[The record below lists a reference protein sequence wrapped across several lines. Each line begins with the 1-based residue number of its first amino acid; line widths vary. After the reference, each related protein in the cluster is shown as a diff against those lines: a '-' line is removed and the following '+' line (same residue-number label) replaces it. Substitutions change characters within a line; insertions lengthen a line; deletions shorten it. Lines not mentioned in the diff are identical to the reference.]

1 MTYYQTVKYYSFC
14 IAFSMLV
21 FSQFAFAKPPQ
32 PEKIYVH
39 LDKSFYV
46 AGESINFKVYFL
58 NKNKIESELVHVEI
72 VDSDNLVK
80 INRILKIS
88 NNSASGKFI
97 LPISFE
103 EGNYLFRC
111 YTAWNINFGNNF
123 IFNKIIPV
131 FNEWKDE
138 NSIFQDASLFERDT
152 NTYSTYDSNGIVL
165 KIMNTDPISTGDS
178 IHVEI
183 DITDN
188 QQANLSMSV
197 IDLNL
202 INPRKTD
209 YNSDYFTD
217 LSSAEKNIEIIYNPE
232 KSIFIQGKV
241 FDISTNQPITSR
253 VLSIYN
259 VRNADFSRLMS
270 ADGDFSFELPVFT
283 GDVDL
288 QIINMNPFEDKVTVV
303 KQQPLISNDLVTP
316 FSNEAERTPEV
327 KKYLYY
333 SKLRRQ
339 IDEVFFIEN
348 KDSLQLRPASLL
360 PFIPDRS
367 YDMEKYRMLKNLEDF
382 VRQGVI
388 NATSYK
394 EDGQTKLKLFNIETK
409 QYFMTK
415 PWLIVD
421 NHFVFND
428 SLAYNIPFNHLKR
441 VDIFITNKTIFKYF
455 EPIMIQGGVIAV
467 YTKNDILVD
476 YIQNTPNTLSISGI
490 SSESFRK
497 VNNTT
502 VSISEEIPEFNPVIY
517 WNPEISTDANGKAR
531 FSFLTNNVTGNCQI
545 QIQGIDKNGTPIE
558 GKVIYKVFP

>member
-1 MTYYQTVKYYSFC
+1 
-14 IAFSMLV
+14 MLV
-21 FSQFAFAKPPQ
+21 FSQFTFAKPPQ
-32 PEKIYVH
+32 PEKLYVH

-72 VDSDNLVK
+72 VDSKNLVH
-80 INRILKIS
+80 INQILNIS

-97 LPISFE
+97 LPLSFE

-138 NSIFQDASLFERDT
+138 NSIFQDASLIERDT
-152 NTYSTYDSNGIVL
+152 NKYSTDGSNGIVL
-165 KIMNTDPISTGDS
+165 KIMNTDPISAGDS

-183 DITDN
+183 DVTDN

-202 INPRKTD
+202 IDPKKTD
-209 YNSDYFTD
+209 YNSDYFVN
-217 LSSAEKNIEIIYNPE
+217 LRSAENNIEIIYNPE

-241 FDISTNQPITSR
+241 FDISTNQPVTSR

-259 VRNADFSRLMS
+259 VQNAGFSRLMS
-270 ADGDFSFELPVFT
+270 IEGDFSFELPVFT
-283 GDVDL
+283 GDADL
-288 QIINMNPFEDKVTVV
+288 QIINMNPFEDKVMVV
-303 KQQPLISNDLVTP
+303 KQQPLISNDLATP

-327 KKYLYY
+327 KNYLYY

-348 KDSLQLRPASLL
+348 KDSLQLRSASIL

-467 YTKNDILVD
+467 YTKNDILAD

-490 SSESFRK
+490 PAESFRK
-497 VNNTT
+497 VNNTA
-502 VSISEEIPEFNPVIY
+502 VSISEEMPEFNPVIY
-517 WNPEISTDANGKAR
+517 WNPEISTDANGKTR
-531 FSFLTNNVTGNCQI
+531 FSFPTNNVTGNCLI
-545 QIQGIDKNGTPIE
+545 QIQGIDKNGRPIE
-558 GKVIYKVFP
+558 GKAIYKVFP